1 MRKIADARIR
11 EQKAESIQKSLEFIS
26 GGGKKG
32 ANPLKG
38 LRGITE
44 ADFFQKYITSEKGL
58 TFNFDG
64 ALIDYKKPKN
74 IKALAEKMGYTV
86 DEKFEKI
93 TAANLKKEK
102 GKYAT

>member
-1 MRKIADARIR
+1 M
-11 EQKAESIQKSLEFIS
+11 
-26 GGGKKG
+26 
-32 ANPLKG
+32 
-38 LRGITE
+38 
-44 ADFFQKYITSEKGL
+44 